1 MNYEE
6 AKIAA
11 KQIGFSHI
19 IRCEGKPSILAPYRS
34 LSNKMSG
41 CYLQFRADDILYIGQ
56 SKNIPNRYLAHR
68 SHGHIIYF
76 IAFKPCAPE
85 ALDEVEDEMIFRAE
99 ALGFR
104 LANRAPKSAEADPLS
119 FDEVVPP
126 HQQDAFLERFKIEI
140 PFQTQMK
147 QLAHGAGDSHR
158 ADWLHFK
165 RLPKAV
171 DMIRIAGGYLRTVLP
186 AEELAGVFYR
196 VTLGYRQNLTAF
208 QPALRLIFGVHTL
221 FVVGFLRQ
229 LPTFPVVSVT
239 VSTEVLLNGKTKE
252 EFENEFTWLS
262 VEWNTVQTDRAFS
275 PTHKKVIYPSP
286 FALREDEE
294 REVSQ
299 ALAKGLSKVTM
310 PLEVLPDLLL
320 EPAFAR
326 AAALA
331 AIAAMRWSSP
341 TSDEHNRLASFALD
355 TGYMP

>member
-19 IRCEGKPSILAPYRS
+19 IRCEGKQSILTPYRS

-56 SKNIPNRYLAHR
+56 SKNIPNRFLAHR
-68 SHGHIIYF
+68 AHGHVIDF

-104 LANRAPKSAEADPLS
+104 LANRAPKSAEADPLN

-126 HQQDAFLERFKIEI
+126 HQQDAFLERFKTEI
-140 PFQTQMK
+140 PFQAQMK

-158 ADWLHFK
+158 ADWLNFK

-171 DMIRIAGGYLRTVLP
+171 DIIRIAGGYLRTVLP

-196 VTLGYRQNLTAF
+196 VTLGYRQNLTSF

-221 FVVGFLRQ
+221 FVAGFLRQ
-229 LPTFPVVSVT
+229 LPTFPVASVT
-239 VSTEVLLNGKTKE
+239 VATEVLLNGKTKE
-252 EFENEFTWLS
+252 EFENEYTWLS
-262 VEWNTVQTDRAFS
+262 VEWDTVQTDRAFS

-286 FALREDEE
+286 FALREDAE

-320 EPAFAR
+320 DPAFAR

-341 TSDEHNRLASFALD
+341 TSDEHNRLASFALE